1 MIETFLI
8 ELQLIRQ
15 RFGIYGFFNISSL
28 SIVLLAI
35 FLGIKLLLFSNSNY
49 PELSLMVSL
58 FLLIVGLCDIAPST
72 KKLFKKMSIIR
83 AFFPSIKIYNI
94 KKYFV
99 YKKIILSLMLIIY
112 GLMPLKWSIDNT
124 KFFINLVS
132 ILLLLM
138 LINSL
143 FTIFFSKNIKDSV
156 YFAMRILYGVILALN
171 IRSILPFEL
180 NLILKSGNLYII
192 IFIFLILLTGNFIL
206 LKLETR
212 V

>member
-1 MIETFLI
+1 
-8 ELQLIRQ
+8 
-15 RFGIYGFFNISSL
+15 
-28 SIVLLAI
+28 
-35 FLGIKLLLFSNSNY
+35 
-49 PELSLMVSL
+49 
-58 FLLIVGLCDIAPST
+58 
-72 KKLFKKMSIIR
+72 
-83 AFFPSIKIYNI
+83 
-94 KKYFV
+94 
-99 YKKIILSLMLIIY
+99 MLIIY

-206 LKLETR
+206 LKLETK

>member
-28 SIVLLAI
+28 SIVLLVI

-72 KKLFKKMSIIR
+72 KKLFEKMSIIR

-206 LKLETR
+206 LKLETK